1 MPALW
6 AVHFGGSVPGDTAAT
21 ITDTLAANSSLPT
34 DANGDT
40 LVEANTIQEAIGL
53 AIIGDVTVQFG
64 GQTLIYSMAPGNVG
78 ASFAEHR
85 PFVGSSSVIQLEDM
99 TYSANGSD
107 WDYNDR
113 SWLVSVTDVSGGG
126 SPPTSPPTSPPPP
139 YGYPTF
145 VWITAG
151 AGTTETS
158 PTNGWFVVNRNNTA
172 GALTV
177 NFGVVASTAADAA
190 TLDLDY
196 TILGSG
202 SSVTFAAGASQA
214 FVYIHPLID
223 TVYGPYGPP
232 DEPFENEIE
241 RVTLAL
247 SAGTGYTVYTPNEAF
262 IQIGNVDLVFDL
274 DVNADGDL
282 LDAVDLA
289 KNYLPGYEGNTAK
302 VSTGSRFNVPAYTG
316 QHMMLVVN
324 GIGTESVDV
333 VNKVEFI
340 IVQVSADP
348 GYTGNRT
355 DPNLEGQGKTE
366 DYSFRR
372 IGREGPI
379 GTPSVI
385 TIERN
390 GPAPSLDMH
399 GGAYGGKMEAT
410 NTWVNF
416 WCKDYGGA
424 SRLLA
429 KIYIAD
435 ANAPNGERIV
445 TRALSVPL
453 DDDLNGGDGIADK
466 WEIAMGARWSAQ
478 SGVAALTPLQAMQ
491 RFIPAD
497 DGELPD
503 PDGAGALVEQ
513 GKPAP
518 NLPGETGDAHTVKE
532 EYRGYVLDGGSG
544 GFGGGHIRLDPA
556 RKEIL
561 VEVDRAAVLN
571 NVPGAGNDTNAKL
584 KTILNGASGVFS
596 NATRGAGI
604 YMYWLMDEDALAAPT
619 AVDLLNGTA
628 LGDTRDTV
636 SDRPL
641 TTVFSLANDFLHLIF
656 VDKNLGTAALT
667 KDSGEIHTRG
677 SMIDA
682 THMNTWFGPGNAHG
696 FTKMSEAYSTTIAH
710 ELTHLLVD
718 RANSV
723 GWDEDEHV
731 VGAVETYSADLMY
744 GESLI
749 LNRELATVKITD
761 RVQESLKIKNNQGF

>member
-1 MPALW
+1 
-6 AVHFGGSVPGDTAAT
+6 
-21 ITDTLAANSSLPT
+21 
-34 DANGDT
+34 
-40 LVEANTIQEAIGL
+40 
-53 AIIGDVTVQFG
+53 
-64 GQTLIYSMAPGNVG
+64 MAG
-78 ASFAEHR
+78 
-85 PFVGSSSVIQLEDM
+85 
-99 TYSANGSD
+99 SANGSD
-107 WDYNDR
+107 YDYNDR
-113 SWLVSVTDVSGGG
+113 FWTTSVTEVQGG
-126 SPPTSPPTSPPPP
+126 SSSQN

-177 NFGVVASTAADAA
+177 NFGVVGSTASDTA
-190 TLDLDY
+190 TLDVDY
-196 TILGSG
+196 TILGNG

-478 SGVAALTPLQAMQ
+478 YGVAALTPLQAMQ

-596 NATRGAGI
+596 HPTRGAGI

-619 AVDLLNGTA
+619 RAQNDSSEA
-628 LGDTRDTV
+628 LEISRDTA
-636 SDRPL
+636 SARLSATPN
-641 TTVFSLANDFLHLIF
+641 LATDFIHVLF
-656 VDKNLGTAALT
+656 VDKDLGGSA
-667 KDSGEIHTRG
+667 DSRNSGVLVRRG
-677 SMIDA
+677 S
-682 THMNTWFGPGNAHG
+682 TVSTTELNTKYGPGNVMG
-696 FTKMSEAYSTTIAH
+696 VVNIPEAFMTVVAH
-710 ELTHLLVD
+710 EIVHMLVKLK
-718 RANSV
+718 SV
-723 GWDEDEHV
+723 GVWDDLEHV
-731 VGAVETYSADLMY
+731 TGPLATYETELMY
-744 GESLI
+744 DSPTKK
-749 LNRELATVKITD
+749 NRELATVTILPI
-761 RVQESLKIKNNQGF
+761 VQQELKVKSNLGIV